1 MVFHFSKISKMV
13 RNQIRLDTNTN
24 MYLEPKYTSVV
35 FSLYKEGSFKIQLWE
50 KRKSMFRKRK
60 MLTCCQKIK
69 IRISKYDVRAQILE
83 NPNWYE
89 DKIHIWKLVSF
100 PCLEKL
106 IFNFHTKSIQH
117 PYKIPIRKFANF
129 SIL

>member
-1 MVFHFSKISKMV
+1 MV

-69 IRISKYDVRAQILE
+69 IRICLFPSMMFAPKFWKIQIGT
-83 NPNWYE
+83 
-89 DKIHIWKLVSF
+89 K
-100 PCLEKL
+100 
-106 IFNFHTKSIQH
+106 TKSIFGNLYH
-117 PYKIPIRKFANF
+117 FHVWKN
-129 SIL
+129 